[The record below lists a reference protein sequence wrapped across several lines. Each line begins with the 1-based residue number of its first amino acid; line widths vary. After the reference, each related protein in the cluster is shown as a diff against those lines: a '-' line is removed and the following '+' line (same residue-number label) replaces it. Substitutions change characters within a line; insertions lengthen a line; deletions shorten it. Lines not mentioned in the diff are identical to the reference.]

1 MTTGDG
7 EERCAKGQERPV
19 GPAEPRTWRTPS
31 QDLDLMAKHN
41 DLDVLVDAAE
51 TMNAKKLD
59 GAPKQTEEV
68 REGHDREGSLHL
80 PCPVKLAF

>member
-1 MTTGDG
+1 
-7 EERCAKGQERPV
+7 
-19 GPAEPRTWRTPS
+19 
-31 QDLDLMAKHN
+31 MAKHN